1 MQQGLFT
8 KLYSSVNRLFTQQDI
23 LFVKVSSAIEKV
35 LFMTHN
41 ITVNNDYLMM
51 TFMVKNTKVVCI
63 KSPNGETLCDTI
75 LFGDEA
81 IILII
86 VPDRIVFNDYDPDK
100 RMRIVH
106 SIYEYIC
113 LHLVEVFSPRQ
124 GSSLL
129 HILSLAPEV
138 LTFNTLNA
146 IGHLYDTTNI
156 YCIGDSN
163 ISETKLNDIL
173 SHSINDL
180 LDCGGILS
188 M

>member
-23 LFVKVSSAIEKV
+23 LFVKISSAMEKV

-51 TFMVKNTKVVCI
+51 TFMVKDTKVVCI
-63 KSPNGETLCDTI
+63 KSPNGETIYDTI

-138 LTFNTLNA
+138 LAFNTLNV
-146 IGHLYDTTNI
+146 IGHLYDATNI

-163 ISETKLNDIL
+163 IGETKLNDIL
-173 SHSINDL
+173 LHSINDL